1 MTTDQTG
8 DNMITIQI
16 GKGVRYRNVPLEV
29 REKIFDD
36 LTMENPK
43 YKEAMKHGRWI
54 GPDTPSHLYF
64 FAVSSDKKIIWTPRG
79 YLWYI
84 KKWLNQEGYKIK
96 IDDRTL
102 RLPYLNIGFNGVLR
116 DYQELAVDKMVTRY
130 PQGILEAATGAGKTV
145 MGCGIIARR
154 KQPTLIIVHNKELL
168 YQWQSSI
175 KKFLN
180 YDCGLIGDSKFD
192 VRDISVGIINT
203 VRNRTDQ
210 LVNKFGQIII
220 DECFP
225 SGTLIDGK
233 PIENIKIGD
242 YVNSFNHKTGKIE
255 KKRVLCLFK
264 KKPETL
270 CTIKLKNGQ
279 EITCTENHPFYTNK
293 GYLTA
298 SQLNDTTMLCI
309 NVSFNEGECNE
320 NSICQLCELRENCSV
335 SEWGIS
341 LSKFE
346 GCKKKCSILFSEVQE
361 KLSQQN
367 KFGEDEKE
375 QSNVQ
380 EGKYCTNE
388 ICETCKWNSECVDW
402 NKRREWEIH
411 TTTRKTCTCTWVGN
425 GSSYKNSE
433 SQTKKPK
440 KNLVQKEKCSYIL
453 QSRCGKQGFKNSN
466 RNRWERN
473 SCRTEKEI
481 RQKERI
487 SFKMERVESVTIHK
501 RTNRQ
506 GFGELCKDG
515 YVYNIEIEDNHN
527 YFAEGILVHN
537 CHRCPST
544 TWTETLIQFPARFY
558 LGLSATPF
566 RRDGLGKALNL
577 YIGHKIHKVD
587 KKVLHSTGAVLKPN
601 ICIVRT
607 NFRYMYRDD
616 YSKMISAL
624 CKDNER
630 NELIS
635 RIVCKDFEQYKQNV
649 LIVSDRV
656 SHCREIANKL
666 KNRGMDSRVLSGN
679 VSPAKR
685 IKIVE
690 DVKAG
695 RVNVLIATL
704 SLVGEGFDAPN
715 LCALFITTP
724 VKFSGRL
731 IQVVGRVL
739 RPEKGKIPRVYDF
752 RDDNVS
758 VLLNQGRSRN
768 RIYTKEWGK

>member
-102 RLPYLNIGFNGVLR
+102 RLPYLNIGFNGTLR
-116 DYQELAVDKMVTRY
+116 DYQELAVNEMVTRY

-192 VRDISVGIINT
+192 VKDISVGIINT

-210 LVNKFGQIII
+210 LVDKFGQIII
-220 DECFP
+220 DE
-225 SGTLIDGK
+225 
-233 PIENIKIGD
+233 
-242 YVNSFNHKTGKIE
+242 V
-255 KKRVLCLFK
+255 
-264 KKPETL
+264 
-270 CTIKLKNGQ
+270 
-279 EITCTENHPFYTNK
+279 
-293 GYLTA
+293 
-298 SQLNDTTMLCI
+298 
-309 NVSFNEGECNE
+309 
-320 NSICQLCELRENCSV
+320 
-335 SEWGIS
+335 
-341 LSKFE
+341 
-346 GCKKKCSILFSEVQE
+346 
-361 KLSQQN
+361 
-367 KFGEDEKE
+367 
-375 QSNVQ
+375 
-380 EGKYCTNE
+380 
-388 ICETCKWNSECVDW
+388 
-402 NKRREWEIH
+402 
-411 TTTRKTCTCTWVGN
+411 
-425 GSSYKNSE
+425 
-433 SQTKKPK
+433 
-440 KNLVQKEKCSYIL
+440 
-453 QSRCGKQGFKNSN
+453 
-466 RNRWERN
+466 
-473 SCRTEKEI
+473 
-481 RQKERI
+481 
-487 SFKMERVESVTIHK
+487 
-501 RTNRQ
+501 
-506 GFGELCKDG
+506 
-515 YVYNIEIEDNHN
+515 
-527 YFAEGILVHN
+527 
-537 CHRCPST
+537 HRCPST
-544 TWTETLIQFPARFY
+544 TWTETLIQFPARFI

-607 NFRYMYRDD
+607 NFRYMYSDD

-666 KNRGMDSRVLSGN
+666 KNQGMDSRVLSGN
-679 VSPAKR
+679 VSSAKR

-758 VLLNQGRSRN
+758 ILLNQGRSRS